1 VTDVVATYNFVS
13 RPASLWTQTLVFA
26 RRNAEHIRQVPEKLL
41 DVTLQPLMFVVLFA
55 YVFGGAINVGG
66 GGSYREY
73 LLGGILIQSLGFGM
87 MGPGTSIASDLAEG
101 VISRFRAMPS
111 TSTAYLLGH
120 YLAEFAGLV
129 LSIAILFGAGL
140 IVGWRP
146 HSDVLHVVEALV
158 LLGLFASA
166 MVWLGTFMG
175 LMVRSADA
183 VQGIGFMV
191 VFPLT
196 FTSSAFVPVATLPNL
211 LQWVATYNP
220 FSILIN
226 AVRTLLGNPVGAPAK
241 DVWITHHPVG
251 GAFAICLAILA
262 IAIPLA
268 VHRFKVRTT
277 D

>member
-1 VTDVVATYNFVS
+1 VTDVAATYDFVS
-13 RPASLWTQTLVFA
+13 RPTGIWTQTLVFA
-26 RRNAEHIRQVPEKLL
+26 RRNIQHIRQVPEKLL

-55 YVFGGAINVGG
+55 YVFGGAISVTGG
-66 GGSYREY
+66 GNYREY

-87 MGPGTSIASDLAEG
+87 MGPGMSMASDLTEG
-101 VISRFRAMPS
+101 VVSRFRAMPS

-129 LSIAILFGAGL
+129 LSMVILFGAGL

-146 HSDVLHVVEALV
+146 HSDVLHVVEAFV

-166 MVWLGTFMG
+166 MVWLGTYLG
-175 LMVRSADA
+175 LIVRSADA

-196 FTSSAFVPVATLPNL
+196 FTSSAFVPVSTLPNI

-220 FSILIN
+220 YSILIN
-226 AVRTLLGNPVGAPAK
+226 ATRTLLGNPVGTPPK
-241 DVWITHHPVG
+241 DVWIVHHAVS
-251 GAFAICLAILA
+251 ASFVICVAVLAV
-262 IAIPLA
+262 AIPLA